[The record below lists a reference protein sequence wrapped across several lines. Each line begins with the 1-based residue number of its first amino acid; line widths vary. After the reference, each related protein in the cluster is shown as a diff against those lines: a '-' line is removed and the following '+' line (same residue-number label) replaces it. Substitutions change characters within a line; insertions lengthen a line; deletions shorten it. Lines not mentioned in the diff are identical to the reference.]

1 MNRIYKVIWSKVKNQ
16 YVVVSEL
23 AHRDGKKN
31 NSASKSVRI
40 MLVVLSLAAG
50 IGFMP
55 VYAEEPLKPEV
66 RNAVVDGITIIENEN
81 MDNEIADETTGNNAV
96 IIGKN
101 NTVKNNRQDNPI
113 TVNDSVVSGVNH
125 EVSVNIDGVAAY
137 GNGIKLTNWTDETS
151 ITDSVFLGSD
161 IQLQTMNNING
172 ITAVGTKL
180 NVISGSTDQSGLIM
194 GNNIQ
199 TGSYSSGSTII
210 GNNLKLS
217 NIGANS
223 IIIANN
229 SDSDDSAILA
239 GRQDKAIVI
248 GTDNKI
254 NVSMTNKRNGVNR
267 IIGNDNSIDKDTEGL
282 NPTSLFIV
290 GSDNLVKGNVTN
302 SFIFGDQNKAYG
314 TPDNSDNVY
323 NVVIGQNNTLGDEL
337 NRTHIDKAILVGSN
351 STVGATWG
359 VAIGEQAEVYSE
371 RGIAIGQGAKVSADS
386 AYSTALG
393 TWSQVQKSDIKT
405 SYKANGEWDY
415 RADASDLSTY
425 TSNDGQTG
433 VVSVGRTGLYTRRI
447 TNVERG
453 IIGRDSTDAVNGSQL
468 RNYAVHDRDMTFSN
482 GTLTMKWT
490 DDYGIGTGWTNSV
503 EGIASTTYVDEKVK
517 NAGGDWTLTTNG
529 GPTDNEKTTIGKD
542 SVVDF
547 SGAKD
552 ANNGDHQN
560 INVSQEQTDTGTNVT
575 FDLNDKVVLGEG
587 NSQITIDATENN
599 GTFSIG
605 ENSTLGGT
613 IGVFMNAEG
622 RANFGAIKFNQDTP
636 YTPSGES
643 QKEQHGSTITGLSNT
658 YWDVNDENIANAGRA
673 ATEEQLKAAISQ
685 VEAGAYSGWNVSG
698 GDSQFASVDKT
709 HNKVHFDGAV
719 RNEGQDN
726 ENQNIKVAQ
735 AENADKNGYDLTF
748 DLNDKVV
755 LGEGDSQ
762 IAIDATENNGTFA
775 IGANSAL
782 DGTTGVFMNALG
794 QANFG
799 AIQFNQDTEY
809 NPEGHEGQHS
819 STITGLSNTYWDAND
834 ENIANAGRA
843 ATEEQL
849 KAAISQV
856 EAGAYSGWNVSGG
869 DSQFVS
875 VDKEHNKVHF
885 DGAVRNEGQDNEN
898 QNIKVTQS
906 NNTEEN
912 GYDLTFDLN
921 DKVVLGTVDDQ
932 IIIDATTGNG
942 SLLIGGTSGVSISR
956 SGENNGYILDGLS
969 NITWDYATYEANGY
983 KDSHKAATEAQ
994 LHGAFHYLNTKIDN
1008 LEVGGSVDTDDG
1020 NITVR
1025 PGDDQTQ
1032 TGKGDGDYNLGLN
1045 DDVVLGGFN
1054 EAGEVDNTV
1063 EGSLTIVTG
1072 IDDDGNPT
1080 KVTINADKDGVA
1092 TIDGLG
1098 NKTWDWNKYEQGDY
1112 KDSGTGATEAQL
1124 HGAMEGTVQY
1134 DRVTDED
1141 GNVTIDKT
1149 NITLNPDGDS
1159 VTIHNVARG
1168 EKDTDAVN
1176 VSQLNE
1182 AWDQIN
1188 NNTTAITNIGNKVG
1202 ELDSRIDEV
1211 GAGAAALAALHPL
1224 DFDPDDKWDFS
1235 AGYGN
1240 YRGES
1245 AVAIGA
1251 FYRPNEDTMFSVG
1264 GTVGNGDNMVNAGVS
1279 FKIGQGNGVST
1290 SRVAMAKEIKS
1301 MRDIVAKQD
1310 AQIQKLTAMVN
1321 ALVGVQTE
1329 TDSSMFPDVPEN
1341 HWAYEAVEAMAKS
1354 GLVKG
1359 YPDGEFKGDRTM
1371 TRYEFAQIVYN
1382 AIQAGA
1388 EVDARLV
1395 EEFKPELQFF
1405 HIATVAKD
1413 KDGNPT
1419 IERVRAN

>member
-81 MDNEIADETTGNNAV
+81 MDNEIADETTGDNAV

-180 NVISGSTDQSGLIM
+180 NVSGSTDQSGLIM

-337 NRTHIDKAILVGSN
+337 NRTHIDNAILVGSN
-351 STVGATWG
+351 STVGATGG
-359 VAIGEQAEVYSE
+359 VAIGERAEVYSE

-393 TWSQVQKSDIKT
+393 TWSQVQESDIKT

-425 TSNDGQTG
+425 TSHDGQTG

-453 IIGRDSTDAVNGSQL
+453 IIGRNSTDAVNGSQL
-468 RNYAVHDRDMTFSN
+468 RNYAVHDGDMTLSDD

-490 DDYGIGTGWTNSV
+490 DDYKIGTGWTSSV
-503 EGIASTTYVDEKVK
+503 EGIASQDWVTQQINE
-517 NAGGDWTLTTNG
+517 NGGGDWTLTTNG
-529 GPTDNEKTTIGKD
+529 GTMEYEKTTIGKD

-552 ANNGDHQN
+552 ASNNNHQN
-560 INVSQEQTDTGTNVT
+560 INVTQEQTGNGTNVT
-575 FDLNDKVVLGEG
+575 FDLNDKVILGTG
-587 NSQITIDATENN
+587 DSQITIDATDNN
-599 GTFSIG
+599 GIFAIG
-605 ENSTLGGT
+605 ESSALGGT
-613 IGVFMNAEG
+613 TGVFMNAAG
-622 RANFGAIKFNQDTP
+622 QANFGAIKFNQDTK
-636 YTPSGES
+636 YTPAGQE
-643 QKEQHGSTITGLSNT
+643 EQHSSTVTGLSNT
-658 YWDVNDENIANAGRA
+658 YWDADDPEIGGGRA

-698 GDSQFASVDKT
+698 GDSQFASVDKE

-719 RNEGQDN
+719 RNEGQEN
-726 ENQNIKVAQ
+726 EHQNINVSQ

-748 DLNDKVV
+748 DLNDKVI
-755 LGEGDSQ
+755 LGTGDSQ
-762 IAIDATENNGTFA
+762 ITIDANNGTFA
-775 IGANSAL
+775 IGADSTL
-782 DGTTGVFMNALG
+782 EGTTGVFMNAAG

-799 AIQFNQDTEY
+799 AIQFNQDTKYTPAGQQE
-809 NPEGHEGQHS
+809 QHS
-819 STITGLSNTYWDAND
+819 STITGLSNTYWDAD
-834 ENIANAGRA
+834 DPKIGGGRA

-849 KAAISQV
+849 KQAV
-856 EAGAYSGWNVSGG
+856 EDVQTDIEENAYGGWNISANGEQPGVHVDSNGTIDFSSADNAESGKNI
-869 DSQFVS
+869 SIIQ
-875 VDKEHNKVHF
+875 
-885 DGAVRNEGQDNEN
+885 DGKGN
-898 QNIKVTQS
+898 
-906 NNTEEN
+906 
-912 GYDLTFDLN
+912 LTFDLS
-921 DKVVLGTVDDQ
+921 DRILLGDNISPQNQ
-932 IIIDATTGNG
+932 ILLDGNMG
-942 SLLIGGTSGVSISR
+942 SMFVGGLNGVTISR
-956 SGENNGYILDGLS
+956 NPAYDNGYIIDGLA
-969 NITWDYATYEANGY
+969 NIEWTYDNYKAGVYAG
-983 KDSHKAATEAQ
+983 SHKAATEAQ
-994 LHGAFHYLNTKIDN
+994 LQDAFGYLDDKINNIDINIGGDDN
-1008 LEVGGSVDTDDG
+1008 IGVDKTEGTGSGTGTGGS
-1020 NITVR
+1020 
-1025 PGDDQTQ
+1025 
-1032 TGKGDGDYNLGLN
+1032 TGSGSADAPKFDFDISMN
-1045 DDVVLGGFN
+1045 D
-1054 EAGEVDNTV
+1054 
-1063 EGSLTIVTG
+1063 
-1072 IDDDGNPT
+1072 NPT
-1080 KVTINADKDGVA
+1080 FGGHTDGKPGHDANGSVTVVGTGEDGTSHKVV
-1092 TIDGLG
+1092 IDGETGLASG
-1098 NKTWDWNKYEQGDY
+1098 LSNTDWDWNKYEEGGYQT
-1112 KDSGTGATEAQL
+1112 SNAATESQL

-1134 DRVTDED
+1134 DRDED
-1141 GNVTIDKT
+1141 GNVDKT
-1149 NITLNPDGDS
+1149 NVTLNKGGDS
-1159 VTIHNVARG
+1159 VTIHNVAAG
-1168 EKDTDAVN
+1168 TADTDAVN

-1245 AVAIGA
+1245 AVAFGA

-1264 GTVGNGDNMVNAGVS
+1264 GTVGNDDNMVNAGVS

-1290 SRVAMAKEIKS
+1290 SRVAMAKEIKDL
-1301 MRDIVAKQD
+1301 RKE
-1310 AQIQKLTAMVN
+1310 LEAMKSAMLDVN
-1321 ALVGVQTE
+1321 AGRRLDTSKLQL
-1329 TDSSMFPDVPEN
+1329 FPDVPQN
-1341 HWAYEAVEAMAKS
+1341 HWAYEYVATLAGNGVIE
-1354 GLVKG
+1354 G
-1359 YPDGEFKGDRTM
+1359 YPDGNFDGARPM
-1371 TRYEFAQIVYN
+1371 TRYEFAAMLYRAMLN
-1382 AIQAGA
+1382 GA
-1388 EVDARLV
+1388 KLSDKILT
-1395 EEFKPELQFF
+1395 EFAPELERF
-1405 HIATVAKD
+1405 TVDVVHKD

-1419 IERVRAN
+1419 VERVRVVKK